1 MSIRSPPT
9 TNTFNPISSLLH
21 SMRRRPSPIV
31 QRLLELCVHYQQQQA
46 DAQNA
51 LPSAAITIDSATFEQ
66 EAEKRIHS
74 LVKALTKS
82 KRTGCI
88 DELEKAILHSDATT
102 PCILVPR

>member
-1 MSIRSPPT
+1 
-9 TNTFNPISSLLH
+9 
-21 SMRRRPSPIV
+21 MRRRSSPIV
-31 QRLLELCVHYQQQQA
+31 QRLLELCVRYQQQQA

-51 LPSAAITIDSATFEQ
+51 LPSASVALDPATFEQ

-82 KRTGCI
+82 KRTGSI

-102 PCILVPR
+102 PCILVSR